1 MTQPRISWRL
11 CAMRRRLKLFCV
23 LTFVVSVATVLYFT
37 AQTSRIH
44 NFSQLRFRAGIGRL
58 MGFGDVIGP
67 LNDVKKCDSVFPGML
82 LGRWAPK
89 ENVSEARRKTM
100 DEYLVNTRG
109 EYNIPRSL
117 QRSDGRCGS
126 VPFDG
131 VPLFRHMWF
140 RSLCNPNGPT
150 PCCYLDHCTNRT
162 REDCACST
170 CLDTRS
176 PLHAELSDWLP
187 ERAECK
193 PREIS
198 SREACELLNGTT
210 LVLAGDSFV
219 RHVFVALVMLLTD
232 DFQDG
237 ALKQNAPANIQQIC
251 QGMYQINGLRCRGI
265 LDQNRT
271 LCGGTVTATYL
282 EIMSAGA
289 GRFLLP
295 HIDNLHT
302 RKQRVLLLAGLGIH
316 NDFRIDLVW
325 PLFIQPLVEYFTNS
339 TSSSLVNMNVSDS
352 EGARMA
358 SWFDLRKKY
367 GVGNAVPPLILGS
380 NKLPSSNKPPSS
392 FSVQPGNKATPSSL
406 RPWPKFIWAG
416 THAPGLLKTPV
427 LPAQSYQGVK
437 FYNEAMAR
445 RLEPLGIPV
454 LDSFNMT
461 APLHAVD
468 GTHYGY
474 GANHLK
480 VQVLLHWVKER
491 QDRGE
496 W

>member
-1 MTQPRISWRL
+1 
-11 CAMRRRLKLFCV
+11 MRRSLFCA
-23 LTFVVSVATVLYFT
+23 LAFVVSVATVLYFT

-44 NFSQLRFRAGIGRL
+44 NFTQMLRFRAGKGWVMEFSDL
-58 MGFGDVIGP
+58 IGP

-82 LGRWAPK
+82 YGRWAPK
-89 ENVSEARRKTM
+89 ENVSEARRKSM

-109 EYNIPRSL
+109 EYKIPRSL
-117 QRSDGRCGS
+117 QRSDGRCRS
-126 VPFDG
+126 MPFDG
-131 VPLFRHMWF
+131 VTRQDSFLSF

-150 PCCYLDHCTNRT
+150 PCCYHDHCTNRT
-162 REDCACST
+162 LEDCACPT

-176 PLHAELSDWLP
+176 PVHAELSDWLP

-198 SREACELLNGTT
+198 SREACELLSGTT

-251 QGMYQINGLRCRGI
+251 RGMYQINGIRCRDI

-271 LCGGTVTATYL
+271 LCNGTVTATYL
-282 EIMSAGA
+282 EIMIVETGH
-289 GRFLLP
+289 FLLP
-295 HIDNLHT
+295 YIDNLHT

-316 NDFRIDLVW
+316 NNFRTALVW
-325 PLFIQPLVEYFTNS
+325 PSFLQPLVKYFTNS
-339 TSSSLVNMNVSDS
+339 TSSSLASMKVGGS
-352 EGARMA
+352 EGASMA
-358 SWFDLRKKY
+358 SLFDLSKKY
-367 GVGNAVPPLILGS
+367 GVGNATPPLILGS
-380 NKLPSSNKPPSS
+380 NKLPSSPPA
-392 FSVQPGNKATPSSL
+392 QPKKKATPSSL

-416 THAPGLLKTPV
+416 SHAPGLLKTPV
-427 LPAQSYQGVK
+427 YSAQSYQGVK
-437 FYNEAMAR
+437 LYNQAIAR
-445 RLEPLGIPV
+445 RLEPLGIPI

-461 APLHAVD
+461 APLHSVD